1 MNAEL
6 LTIPTII
13 GLAFIHTAAGP
24 DHYLPF
30 IAISKH
36 KQWSWGKTCWLT
48 FFCGIGHIVSSV
60 LLGLIGAAA
69 GIALVRLEQ
78 FQDIRGS
85 IAAWALMI
93 FGLGYT
99 IWGLFHIWRHS
110 SNKTHSHFLLHKGS
124 HAHEKKKELT
134 PWVLFIIFV
143 FGPCEVLIPMLLYY
157 GLHAEYARMATMSV
171 IFGAVTIATML
182 TIVYIAYRGLSFVRF
197 GFLKKT
203 APVIT
208 GSAILLC
215 GAAIQFFGL

>member
-6 LTIPTII
+6 ITIPTII
-13 GLAFIHTAAGP
+13 GLAFIHTVAGP

-36 KQWSWGKTCWLT
+36 KHWSWSRTGWLT
-48 FFCGIGHIVSSV
+48 FFCGIGHIISSV
-60 LLGLIGAAA
+60 LLGLVGAAA

-85 IAAWALMI
+85 IVAWALMV

-99 IWGLFHIWRHS
+99 IWGLLHLWRHS
-110 SNKTHSHFLLHKGS
+110 SRKPHIHLWQRTRGDNHGQ
-124 HAHEKKKELT
+124 KKELT

-143 FGPCEVLIPMLLYY
+143 FGPCEVLIPMLFYY
-157 GLHAEYARMATMSV
+157 GLHAEYTRMAVMSLL
-171 IFGAVTIATML
+171 FGAVTIATMI
-182 TIVYIAYRGLSFVRF
+182 TIVYIAYKGLTLVRF
-197 GFLKKT
+197 GFLKKA

-208 GSAILLC
+208 GSVILLC
-215 GAAIQFFGL
+215 GAGIQFFGL